1 MTCQHNAQ
9 SCVIETRRD
18 SPTTIYRVRLCNCCF
33 QRYITVETI
42 FDGEM
47 PKSKKKRVRDYASE
61 KIRREANK
69 EKEMKISNSA
79 KNITSVWK
87 NT

>member
-9 SCVIETRRD
+9 SCVLETRRD

-33 QRYITVETI
+33 QKYVTLETI

-47 PKSKKKRVRDYASE
+47 PKPKRDYKTE
-61 KIRREANK
+61 KLKREAK
-69 EKEMKISNSA
+69 KAEDMKISDSA

-87 NT
+87 NTL

>member
-1 MTCQHNAQ
+1 MTCNHNAQ

-18 SPTTIYRVRLCNCCF
+18 SPTTIYRVRLCNCCY
-33 QRYITVETI
+33 QRYVTVETI

-47 PKSKKKRVRDYASE
+47 PKHKRDYKAE
-61 KIRREANK
+61 RLKREAQK
-69 EKEMKISNSA
+69 EKVMTIANSA

>member
-9 SCVIETRRD
+9 SCVLETRRD
-18 SPTTIYRVRLCNCCF
+18 NPTTIYRVRLCNCCY
-33 QRYITVETI
+33 QKYVTVETI

-47 PKSKKKRVRDYASE
+47 PKHKRDYKSE
-61 KIRREANK
+61 RLKREAQK
-69 EKEMKISNSA
+69 EKVMTIASSA

>member
-18 SPTTIYRVRLCNCCF
+18 SPTTIYRVRLCNCCY
-33 QRYITVETI
+33 QRYVTVETI

-47 PKSKKKRVRDYASE
+47 PKHKRDYKAE
-61 KIRREANK
+61 KLNREANK
-69 EKEMKISNSA
+69 EKVMTIANSA

-87 NT
+87 NIL

>member
-9 SCVIETRRD
+9 SCVIETRRY

-33 QRYITVETI
+33 QKYVTIETI
-42 FDGEM
+42 FNGEM
-47 PKSKKKRVRDYASE
+47 PKSKRDYKSE
-61 KIRREANK
+61 RMKREAQK
-69 EKEMKISNSA
+69 EKVMTISNSA

-87 NT
+87 NTQ